1 MYLVLEIQKM
11 DDATESHL
19 LTSYGDLL
27 TAEQKY
33 HTVLAS
39 AAVSNV
45 PVHSAVILSDTGR
58 TVKGPE
64 SYRHDGG
71 EPE

>member
-1 MYLVLEIQKM
+1 MYLVLEIQKTN
-11 DDATESHL
+11 DTTEAHI
-19 LTSYGDLL
+19 LTSHEDLFA
-27 TAEQKY
+27 AEQQY
-33 HTVLAS
+33 HTVLAA

>member
-1 MYLVLEIQKM
+1 MYLVLEIQKT
-11 DDATESHL
+11 DDATEAHI
-19 LTSYGDLL
+19 LTSHANLFE
-27 TAEQKY
+27 AEQKY
-33 HTVLAS
+33 HTVLAA
-39 AAVSNV
+39 AAVSAV

-71 EPE
+71 DPE

>member
-11 DDATESHL
+11 DDATEAHL
-19 LTSYGDLL
+19 LTSHSDLL

-39 AAVSNV
+39 AAVSSV